1 MTEIEE
7 LELRIKKLH
16 DDYIAK
22 LMDTLQT
29 DPAAN
34 DQTRNH
40 SDLPGY
46 LQRLV
51 YKDGSVLKG
60 IINALERHLER

>member
-34 DQTRNH
+34 EHTRNYRE
-40 SDLPGY
+40 LPGY
-46 LQRLV
+46 LEELV
-51 YKDGSVLKG
+51 HRDGSVLKG
-60 IINALERHLER
+60 IIVALEKHLNK

>member
-7 LELRIKKLH
+7 LELRIKRLH

-22 LMDTLQT
+22 LMDALQS

-34 DQTRNH
+34 EHTRNYRE
-40 SDLPGY
+40 LPGY
-46 LQRLV
+46 LQQLV

-60 IINALERHLER
+60 IISALERHLER